1 MLFLNSKYYS
11 TVCLKYEC
19 AKVAF
24 FLEDIIYLSLLILP
38 YEIRHV
44 FNLYANSEFQTHI
57 VGATSGLFS

>member
-24 FLEDIIYLSLLILP
+24 FPRRYNISLLILP

-57 VGATSGLFS
+57 